1 MSRPRKPTA
10 HLELVGAFK
19 KDPQRRR
26 EGEPV
31 SDESAI
37 PHLKLTENG
46 RLAFDFLVETA
57 VPGVLQ
63 KMDSAYLALT
73 AEALGRVWYGGESVT
88 MADLQRAGQ
97 MLVRLG
103 MTPTERSKVVVA
115 KKAEKNPYAKFLRHE
130 P

>member
-1 MSRPRKPTA
+1 MAGRPRKPTA

-19 KDPQRRR
+19 KNPDRKR

-31 SDESAI
+31 SDESAV
-37 PHLKLTENG
+37 PHENLSKEG
-46 RLAFDFLVETA
+46 KKAFAFLVDTA

-73 AEALGRVWYGGESVT
+73 AEMLGAIWYGEGAASG
-88 MADLQRAGQ
+88 ADIKRAAD

-115 KKAEKNPYAKFLRHE
+115 KKDKPNVFAQLKK
-130 P
+130 

>member
-10 HLELVGAFK
+10 NLELVGAFK
-19 KDPQRRR
+19 RNPNRKR

-31 SDESAI
+31 SDESATA
-37 PHLKLTENG
+37 PKTLSENG
-46 RLAFDFLVETA
+46 RKAWDFMVETA

-73 AEALGRVWYGGESVT
+73 AEALGECWYGEKPSIP
-88 MADLQRAGQ
+88 DLQRVGN

-115 KKAEKNPYAKFLRHE
+115 KKKTENPFAKFKQ
-130 P
+130 

>member
-1 MSRPRKPTA
+1 MGRPRKPTA

-19 KDPQRRR
+19 KNPQRTR

-31 SDESAI
+31 SDESAL
-37 PHLKLTENG
+37 PHPEMSENG
-46 RLAFDFLVETA
+46 RKAFAFLMETA

-73 AEALGRVWYGGESVT
+73 CELLGDIWHGGNRNT
-88 MADLQRAGQ
+88 ADYKKAAD
-97 MLVRLG
+97 MLAKLG

-115 KKAEKNPYAKFLRHE
+115 KKEKPNKFQQLKK
-130 P
+130 